1 MTLSPLTQ
9 NDCSRASLLH
19 QEVFFKGWS
28 EIDFLDL
35 LKEPHI
41 HGLKITENGVLTSYI
56 LWRVVE
62 DEAEILTLVVT
73 PFFQKKGQG
82 SQLLHELTNH
92 LIQNGVSY
100 LFIEVAED
108 NMAGRAFYERH
119 SFLFRNKRPKY
130 YRREGNNLVAA
141 LNLSKRLL

>member
-100 LFIEVAED
+100 LFIELLKIIWPVEPF
-108 NMAGRAFYERH
+108 MKGIAFFSETNGQNIIEERVTT
-119 SFLFRNKRPKY
+119 SSPL
-130 YRREGNNLVAA
+130 
-141 LNLSKRLL
+141 